1 MPIIQAVLFDLGGT
15 LLHYE
20 HPPEKSF
27 EAVGGQ
33 ALRAFLKVAMQAG
46 VKVSDPELALRAV
59 ARMAAALEAKAKR
72 THYSNQAETVVREGL
87 EAVGVRVPEG
97 VFDKAMAAY
106 YEVISAAV
114 EPVDGDTADVL
125 RRLADQGRLLG
136 VVSNTLWAPEVHD
149 ADLER
154 FGLLEHLPV
163 RVYSSRAGY
172 VKPDERI
179 FRQALD
185 RFDVAPAEAVF
196 VGDKIAVDVAGP
208 QKIGMRAILVKCPW
222 REEESE
228 DVAPDARLDSL
239 DDLPALLDAWDKAI
253 ELQVTPAA
261 G

>member
-20 HPPEKSF
+20 HPPENSF
-27 EAVGGQ
+27 EALNGR
-33 ALRAFLKVAMQAG
+33 ALRAFLKVVMQAG
-46 VKVSDPELALRAV
+46 VKVSDPELAGRAV

-87 EAVGVRVPEG
+87 EAVGVRMPEP
-97 VFDKAMAAY
+97 VFDNAMRAY

-114 EPVDGDTADVL
+114 EPVEGDAPAVL
-125 RRLADQGRLLG
+125 DRLSEQGRLLG
-136 VVSNTLWAPEVHD
+136 LVSNTLWSPEVHD
-149 ADLER
+149 ADLAR
-154 FGLLEHLPV
+154 FGLLEALPV

-172 VKPDERI
+172 IKPDERI

-196 VGDKIAVDVAGP
+196 VGDKIAVDVIGP
-208 QKIGMRAILVKCPW
+208 QKIGMRAILLKCPW
-222 REEESE
+222 REEQSDEA
-228 DVAPDARLDSL
+228 APDARIDTLDE
-239 DDLPALLDAWDKAI
+239 LPGLLDAWDKAI
-253 ELQVTPAA
+253 ETQVTPAA

>member
-20 HPPEKSF
+20 HPPENTF
-27 EAVGGQ
+27 EAINGRV
-33 ALRAFLKVAMQAG
+33 LRGFLKVAMQSG
-46 VKVSDPELALRAV
+46 VKVSDPELAGRAV

-87 EAVGVRVPEG
+87 EAVGVRMPEK
-97 VFDKAMAAY
+97 VFGDAMAAY

-114 EPVDGDTADVL
+114 EPVGDNTADVL
-125 RRLADQGRLLG
+125 SRLSDEGRLLG
-136 VVSNTLWAPEVHD
+136 VVSNTLWAPDIHD
-149 ADLER
+149 ADLAR
-154 FGLLEHLPV
+154 FGLLDFLPV

-172 VKPDERI
+172 IKPDERI

-196 VGDKIAVDVAGP
+196 VGDKIAVDVVGP
-208 QKIGMRAILVKCPW
+208 QKIGMRAILVTCPW
-222 REEESE
+222 RDEHSDE
-228 DVAPDARLDSL
+228 VTPDARLESL
-239 DDLPALLDAWDKAI
+239 DELPGLLDAWDKAI
-253 ELQVTPAA
+253 ETQAAPAA